1 MIRYSTQPRRLR
13 VSALAAVA
21 NPSYARVDTW
31 NLLDDACRHLAEVD
45 LAGLDKTHDVA
56 RVKRLLDRIAAYE
69 RYWLY
74 PGAENLAIFRA
85 HLDSL
90 STVRLTEEVSL
101 AVRLLSE
108 YGDRAGLFDTS
119 APLDDQELV
128 AQAKQQHFYTVL
140 LADDAPSTAPDSL
153 AECLRALRNPSDDV
167 QFEILVVPSVEDAIT
182 AVALNGEIQAAI
194 IRDDLPLRSRDR
206 LPLMNTLLGPNEDA
220 DGVIPDRAND
230 WVECGEWIRELR
242 PHIDLYLLTDE
253 SIAAGDDTEPDV
265 YDRTFYRLNDV
276 TDLHSTV
283 LAGLRNRYATPFFD
297 ALRAYAAAPVGQFHA
312 LPVARGASIFNSRSL
327 QDMGEFYGRNI
338 FMAETSTTSGGLDS
352 LLDPHGNIKKAM
364 DKAAKTWNADHTY
377 FVTNGTSTANKIVV
391 QSLTRPGDIVLIDRN
406 CHKSH
411 HYGLVLAGA
420 YPLYLDAYPLPQFAI
435 YGAVSLRTIKQTLLD
450 LEAAGQLHR
459 VRMLLL
465 TNCTFD
471 GVVYNPLQVMQEVL
485 AIKPDI
491 CFLWDEAW
499 YAFATAVPWARQ
511 RTAMVAAERLEQMLA
526 SPDYVEQYRKW
537 AASMQGVDRSEWI
550 ERELLPDPATA
561 RVRVYATHSTHKSL
575 SALRQASM
583 IHVRDQD
590 FNALTRDAF
599 GEAFL
604 THTSTSPNQQ
614 LLASLDL
621 ARRQVDIEGFQLVR
635 QVYDMALVFRHRVR
649 KDRLISKWFR
659 ILDESDLVPEEFR
672 ASSVSSYRE
681 VRQGA
686 LAEWNEAWRSDQ
698 FVLDATR
705 VTLFVGATGMNG
717 YDFREKI
724 LMERFGIQINKTSI
738 NSVLLIF
745 TIGVTWSSVH
755 YLLDVLRRVA
765 TDFDRIQKEA
775 SAADRALQR
784 RHVEEITED
793 LPHLPDFSEFDVAFR
808 PVDECNF
815 GDMRSAF
822 YAGYEESDR
831 EHVLIGTAGRRLAEG
846 KNLVSTT
853 FVVPYP
859 PGFPVLVPGQVVS
872 KEIVYFLAQL
882 DVKEIHGYNPDLG
895 LSVFTDTALAR
906 MEAQRNA
913 ATAAVGS
920 VTAAFELPADASGVN
935 GAHKGRP
942 GGAGGAGRGVRGAH
956 RPVGYTAVD
965 ALDEGVPAGRGLVPA
980 TRTQRAERA
989 DDGGDQHPGHR
1000 SMLTARRACSTNH
1013 VGASLGRGR

>member
-1 MIRYSTQPRRLR
+1 MNSDPARPRRLR

-21 NPSYARVDTW
+21 NPSYTRIDTW

-45 LAGLDKTHDVA
+45 LAGLDKAHEVA
-56 RVKRLLDRIAAYE
+56 RVKRLMDRLGAYE

-74 PGAENLAIFRA
+74 PGAANLATFRA
-85 HLDSL
+85 HLEIL
-90 STVRLTEEVSL
+90 STVRLAEEVSL

-119 APLDDQELV
+119 SPLADQELV
-128 AQAKQQHFYTVL
+128 AQAKRQQFYTVL
-140 LADDAPSTAPDSL
+140 LADDAPTTAPDCL
-153 AECLRALRNPSDDV
+153 AESLRALRFPSDDV
-167 QFEILVVPSVEDAIT
+167 QFELLVVPSVEDAIT

-194 IRDDLPLRSRDR
+194 IRHDLPLRSRDR
-206 LPLMNTLLGPNEDA
+206 APLMNSLLGPNDSEVGAVTHDSA
-220 DGVIPDRAND
+220 AD

-242 PHIDLYLLTDE
+242 PHIDLYLITDE
-253 SIAAGDDTEPDV
+253 SIAAGNDNEPDV

-283 LAGLRNRYATPFFD
+283 LAGFRNRFATPFFD

-312 LPVARGASIFNSRSL
+312 LPVARGASIFNSKSL

-364 DKAAKTWNADHTY
+364 DKAARTWRSNHTY

-435 YGAVSLRTIKQTLLD
+435 YGAVSLHTIKKTLLD

-471 GVVYNPLQVMQEVL
+471 GVVYNPRRVMEEVL

-511 RTAMVAAERLEQMLA
+511 RTAMVSAKRLQQTLATPEYAAE
-526 SPDYVEQYRKW
+526 YRRW
-537 AASMQGVDRSEWI
+537 ADSMRGIPRSEWVDH
-550 ERELLPDPATA
+550 RLLPDPSRA

-575 SALRQASM
+575 SAFRQASM

-590 FNALTRDAF
+590 FNALARDAF

-621 ARRQVDIEGFQLVR
+621 ARRQVDMEGFQLVR
-635 QVYDMALVFRHRVR
+635 QTYDMALVFRHRVR

-672 ASSVSSYRE
+672 ASLVSSYRE

-686 LAEWNEAWRSDQ
+686 LEEWNEAWRSDQ
-698 FVLDATR
+698 FVLDPTR
-705 VTLFVGATGMNG
+705 VTLFIGKTGMTG
-717 YDFREKI
+717 FAFREKI

-755 YLLDVLRRVA
+755 YLLDVLRRIA
-765 TDFDRIQKEA
+765 TDFDRERNAA
-775 SAADRALQR
+775 SAADRALHER
-784 RHVEEITED
+784 RVEEITQD

-808 PVDECNF
+808 PVDASSF

-831 EHVLIGTAGRRLAEG
+831 EYVQIGSAARRFARGET
-846 KNLVSTT
+846 LVSTT

-872 KEIVYFLAQL
+872 NEIVYFLAQL

-895 LSVFTDTALAR
+895 LSVFTQQALAR
-906 MEAQRNA
+906 MEAHRNA
-913 ATAAVGS
+913 AAAAVGS
-920 VTAAFELPADASGVN
+920 VFPAFELPSDPSVLNGSGNGNGDGAKLAVSEDA
-935 GAHKGRP
+935 
-942 GGAGGAGRGVRGAH
+942 
-956 RPVGYTAVD
+956 
-965 ALDEGVPAGRGLVPA
+965 
-980 TRTQRAERA
+980 
-989 DDGGDQHPGHR
+989 
-1000 SMLTARRACSTNH
+1000 
-1013 VGASLGRGR
+1013 

>member
-1 MIRYSTQPRRLR
+1 MNSDRTRPRRLR

-21 NPSYARVDTW
+21 NPSYTRIDTW

-45 LAGLDKTHDVA
+45 LAGLDKAHEVA
-56 RVKRLLDRIAAYE
+56 RVRRLMDRLGAYE

-74 PGAENLAIFRA
+74 PGAENLATFRA
-85 HLDSL
+85 HLESL

-119 APLDDQELV
+119 TPLADQELV
-128 AQAKQQHFYTVL
+128 AQAKRQQFYTVL
-140 LADDAPSTAPDSL
+140 LADDSPHTAPDCL
-153 AECLRALRNPSDDV
+153 AACLRELRDPADDV
-167 QFEILVVPSVEDAIT
+167 QFEILVVASVEDAIT

-194 IRDDLPLRSRDR
+194 IRHDLPLRSRDR
-206 LPLMNTLLGPNEDA
+206 VPLMNSLLGPSDA
-220 DGVIPDRAND
+220 GDSEAELLIHDRAND
-230 WVECGEWIRELR
+230 WIECGEWIRELR

-253 SIAAGDDTEPDV
+253 SIAAGNDDEPDV

-283 LAGLRNRYATPFFD
+283 LAGLRNRFATPFFD
-297 ALRAYAAAPVGQFHA
+297 ALRAYASAPVGQFHA
-312 LPVARGASIFNSRSL
+312 LPIARGASIFNSKSL

-364 DKAAKTWNADHTY
+364 DKAARTWNSNHTY
-377 FVTNGTSTANKIVV
+377 FVTNGTSTANKIVM

-435 YGAVSLRTIKQTLLD
+435 YGSVPLQTIKKALLD
-450 LEAAGQLHR
+450 LEATGQLHR

-465 TNCTFD
+465 TNCIFD
-471 GVVYNPLQVMQEVL
+471 GVVYNPRRVMEEVL

-511 RTAMVAAERLEQMLA
+511 RTAMVSAERLEQTLA
-526 SPDYVEQYRKW
+526 SPEYAEEYRNW
-537 AASMQGVDRSEWI
+537 AASMEGIPRSEWADH
-550 ERELLPDPATA
+550 RLMPDPDRA

-575 SALRQASM
+575 SAFRQASM
-583 IHVRDQD
+583 IHIRDQD
-590 FNALTRDAF
+590 FNSLARDQF

-672 ASSVSSYRE
+672 ASAVSSYRQ

-686 LAEWNEAWRSDQ
+686 LEEWNEAWRSDQ
-698 FVLDATR
+698 FVLDPTR
-705 VTLFVGATGMNG
+705 VTLFLGNTGMNG

-724 LMERFGIQINKTSI
+724 LMDRFGIQINKTSI

-755 YLLDVLRRVA
+755 HLLDVLRRVA
-765 TDFDRIQKEA
+765 SDFDHEKQAA
-775 SAADRALQR
+775 SVADWALHER
-784 RHVEEITED
+784 RVEEITQD
-793 LPHLPDFSEFDVAFR
+793 LPHLPDFSEFDIAFR
-808 PVDECNF
+808 PVDACSV
-815 GDMRSAF
+815 GDMRAAF

-831 EHVLIGTAGRRLAEG
+831 EYVQIGAAGRRLAEG
-846 KNLVSTT
+846 RNLVSTT

-872 KEIVYFLAQL
+872 KEILYFLAQL
-882 DVKEIHGYNPDLG
+882 DVKEIHGYNPELG
-895 LSVFTDTALAR
+895 LSVFTAEALTR

-913 ATAAVGS
+913 AKAAVGS
-920 VTAAFELPADASGVN
+920 ATPVFELPSDASGLSV
-935 GAHKGRP
+935 H
-942 GGAGGAGRGVRGAH
+942 
-956 RPVGYTAVD
+956 
-965 ALDEGVPAGRGLVPA
+965 
-980 TRTQRAERA
+980 
-989 DDGGDQHPGHR
+989 
-1000 SMLTARRACSTNH
+1000 
-1013 VGASLGRGR
+1013 

>member
-1 MIRYSTQPRRLR
+1 MNPYSRRPRRLR

-31 NLLDDACRHLAEVD
+31 NQLDDACRHLAE
-45 LAGLDKTHDVA
+45 LHRAGDDITHDLVKAA
-56 RVKRLLDRIAAYE
+56 RLMDRIGAYE

-74 PGAENLAIFRA
+74 PGAENLATFRA
-85 HLDSL
+85 HLDARAI
-90 STVRLTEEVSL
+90 VRLAEEVSM
-101 AVRLLSE
+101 AVRLLSD
-108 YGDRAGLFDTS
+108 YGDRATLFDTS
-119 APLDDQELV
+119 LPLADQELV
-128 AQAKQQHFYTVL
+128 ARAKHQQFYTVV
-140 LADDAPSTAPDSL
+140 LADVPSATGHDSL
-153 AECLRALRNPSDDV
+153 AESLRALRDPSDDI
-167 QFEILVVPSVEDAIT
+167 QFEILVVNSVEDAVA
-182 AVALNGEIQAAI
+182 AVALNGEIAAAI
-194 IRDDLPLRSRDR
+194 ILADLPLRSKDR

-220 DGVIPDRAND
+220 DVPDRDHD
-230 WVECGEWIRELR
+230 WVECGQWIRELR
-242 PHIDLYLLTDE
+242 PHINLYLLTDE
-253 SIAAGDDTEPDV
+253 SIAAGDDDAPDV

-276 TDLHSTV
+276 TDLQSTV
-283 LAGLRNRYATPFFD
+283 LAGFRNRFATPFFD

-312 LPVARGASIFNSRSL
+312 LPVARGASIFNSKSL

-338 FMAETSTTSGGLDS
+338 FMAETSSTSGGLDS
-352 LLDPHGNIKKAM
+352 LLEPHGNIKKAM
-364 DKAAKTWNADHTY
+364 DKAAHTWNSDHTF

-420 YPLYLDAYPLPQFAI
+420 YPLYLDAYPLPEFAI
-435 YGAVSLRTIKQTLLD
+435 YGAVSLHTIKKVLLD

-471 GVVYNPLQVMQEVL
+471 GVVYNPLTVMREVL

-511 RTAMVAAERLEQMLA
+511 RTAMVSAERLEQMLA
-526 SPDYVEQYRKW
+526 SPEYAAEYREW
-537 AASMQGVDRSEWI
+537 LSSTDGPGDDRSRWLDH
-550 ERELLPDPATA
+550 RLLPDPARA
-561 RVRVYATHSTHKSL
+561 RVRVYATQSTHKSL

-583 IHVRDQD
+583 IHIRDQD
-590 FNALTRDAF
+590 FNALARDAF
-599 GEAFL
+599 AEAFL

-621 ARRQVDIEGFQLVR
+621 ARRQVDLEGFQLVR
-635 QVYDMALVFRHRVR
+635 QTYDMALVFRHRVR
-649 KDRLISKWFR
+649 KDRLISAWFR
-659 ILDESDLVPEEFR
+659 ILDEADLVPEEFR
-672 ASSVSSYRE
+672 ASSVSSYRQ

-705 VTLFVGATGMNG
+705 VTLFIGKTGMNG

-755 YLLDVLRRVA
+755 YLLDVLRRIA
-765 TDFDRIQKEA
+765 LDFEHQASAA
-775 SAADRALQR
+775 SAADRALQQ
-784 RHVEEITED
+784 RHVEEITDD
-793 LPHLPDFSEFDVAFR
+793 LPHLPDFSEFDIAFR
-808 PVDECNF
+808 PVDECSF
-815 GDMRSAF
+815 GDMRAAF
-822 YAGYEESDR
+822 YAGYEETDR
-831 EHVLIGTAGRRLAEG
+831 EHVLIGAAGRRLAEG
-846 KNLVSTT
+846 QTLVSTT

-895 LSVFTDTALAR
+895 LSVFTEEALAR
-906 MEAQRNA
+906 MR
-913 ATAAVGS
+913 
-920 VTAAFELPADASGVN
+920 
-935 GAHKGRP
+935 
-942 GGAGGAGRGVRGAH
+942 AH
-956 RPVGYTAVD
+956 RD
-965 ALDEGVPAGRGLVPA
+965 
-980 TRTQRAERA
+980 QR
-989 DDGGDQHPGHR
+989 
-1000 SMLTARRACSTNH
+1000 STL
-1013 VGASLGRGR
+1013 A

>member
-1 MIRYSTQPRRLR
+1 
-13 VSALAAVA
+13 
-21 NPSYARVDTW
+21 
-31 NLLDDACRHLAEVD
+31 
-45 LAGLDKTHDVA
+45 
-56 RVKRLLDRIAAYE
+56 
-69 RYWLY
+69 
-74 PGAENLAIFRA
+74 
-85 HLDSL
+85 
-90 STVRLTEEVSL
+90 SL

-108 YGDRAGLFDTS
+108 YGDRAALFGTS
-119 APLDDQELV
+119 SSLADQELV
-128 AQAKQQHFYTVL
+128 ARAKEQQFYTVL
-140 LADDAPSTAPDSL
+140 LADDSPVNAPEGL
-153 AECLRALRNPSDDV
+153 AESLRAIRDVGDDV
-167 QFEILVVPSVEDAIT
+167 QFELLVVSSVEDAIT

-194 IRDDLPLRSRDR
+194 IRHDIPLRSHDR
-206 LPLMNTLLGPNEDA
+206 VPLMTTLLGPNDEVVA
-220 DGVIPDRAND
+220 TDRTHD

-253 SIAAGDDTEPDV
+253 SIAAEAEDQSDV

-283 LAGLRNRYATPFFD
+283 LAGIRNRYTQPFFD
-297 ALRAYAAAPVGQFHA
+297 ALRAYAARPAGQFHA
-312 LPVARGASIFNSRSL
+312 LPIARGASIFNSKSL

-364 DKAAKTWNADHTY
+364 DKAAKTWHSDHTY

-435 YGAVSLRTIKQTLLD
+435 YGAVSLETIKKTLLD
-450 LEAAGQLHR
+450 LEAEGQLDK

-465 TNCTFD
+465 TNCIFD
-471 GVVYNPLQVMQEVL
+471 GVVYNPRRVMEEVL

-511 RTAMVAAERLEQMLA
+511 RTAMVSADRLEQTLA
-526 SPDYVEQYRKW
+526 SPEYAEEYRNG
-537 AASMQGVDRSEWI
+537 AASMEGIPRSEWV
-550 ERELLPDPATA
+550 EHRLLPDPSQA

-575 SALRQASM
+575 SAFRQSSV
-583 IHVRDQD
+583 IHVRDRD
-590 FNALTRDAF
+590 FNSRARDAF
-599 GEAFL
+599 NEAFL

-635 QVYDMALVFRHRVR
+635 QTYDMWLVFRHRVR
-649 KDRLISKWFR
+649 TDRPISKWVR
-659 ILDESDLVPEEFR
+659 ILHEADLVPEEFR
-672 ASSVSSYRE
+672 ASHVSSYRE

-686 LAEWNEAWRSDQ
+686 LDEWNEAWRSDQ
-698 FVLDATR
+698 FVLDPTR
-705 VTLFVGATGMNG
+705 VTLFLGNTGMNG
-717 YDFREKI
+717 DDFREQI
-724 LMERFGIQINKTSI
+724 LMDRFGIQINKTSI

-755 YLLDVLRRVA
+755 HLLDVLRRVA
-765 TDFDRIQKEA
+765 TDLDREKEAA
-775 SAADRALQR
+775 SAADWVLHQR
-784 RHVEEITED
+784 RVEEITED
-793 LPHLPDFSEFDVAFR
+793 LPHLPDFSEFDMAFR
-808 PVDECNF
+808 PVDACPF
-815 GDMRSAF
+815 GDMRAAF
-822 YAGYEESDR
+822 YAGYDEADR
-831 EHVLIGTAGRRLAEG
+831 EYVQIGQAGRRLAEG
-846 KNLVSTT
+846 KRLVSTT

-895 LSVFTDTALAR
+895 LS
-906 MEAQRNA
+906 
-913 ATAAVGS
+913 G
-920 VTAAFELPADASGVN
+920 
-935 GAHKGRP
+935 
-942 GGAGGAGRGVRGAH
+942 
-956 RPVGYTAVD
+956 
-965 ALDEGVPAGRGLVPA
+965 
-980 TRTQRAERA
+980 
-989 DDGGDQHPGHR
+989 
-1000 SMLTARRACSTNH
+1000 
-1013 VGASLGRGR
+1013 

>member
-1 MIRYSTQPRRLR
+1 MTRYTTQPRRLR

-56 RVKRLLDRIAAYE
+56 RVKRLMDRIAAYE

-74 PGAENLAIFRA
+74 PGAQNLATFRA
-85 HLDSL
+85 HLESL
-90 STVRLTEEVSL
+90 STVRLTEEVSM

-119 APLDDQELV
+119 APLADQELV
-128 AQAKQQHFYTVL
+128 AQAKQQQFYTVL
-140 LADDAPSTAPDSL
+140 LADDAPATAPDCL
-153 AECLRALRNPSDDV
+153 AECLRDLRNPSDDV

-312 LPVARGASIFNSRSL
+312 LPVARGASIFNSKSL

-364 DKAAKTWNADHTY
+364 DKAAHTWNSDQTY

-450 LEAAGQLHR
+450 LEVAGQLDR

-471 GVVYNPLQVMQEVL
+471 GVVYNPFQVMQEVL

-511 RTAMVAAERLEQMLA
+511 RTAMVSAERLEQMLA
-526 SPDYVEQYRKW
+526 SPEYAAQYRNW
-537 AASMQGVDRSEWI
+537 AAEMEGVDRSEWVD
-550 ERELLPDPATA
+550 RPLLPDPSRA

-590 FNALTRDAF
+590 FNALARDAF

-635 QVYDMALVFRHRVR
+635 QTYDMALVFRHRVR
-649 KDRLISKWFR
+649 RDRLISKWFR

-705 VTLFVGATGMNG
+705 VTLFVGKTGMNG

-765 TDFDRIQKEA
+765 IDFDRTENAA
-775 SAADRALQR
+775 SVADRALHQ
-784 RHVEEITED
+784 RHVEEITQD
-793 LPHLPDFSEFDVAFR
+793 LPHLPDFSEFDVAFQ
-808 PVDECNF
+808 PVDGCMF

-831 EHVLIGTAGRRLAEG
+831 EHVLIGMAGRRLAEG
-846 KNLVSTT
+846 KTLVSTT

-872 KEIVYFLAQL
+872 KEIIYFLAQL

-895 LSVFTDTALAR
+895 LSVFTEAALAR
-906 MEAQRNA
+906 MEAQRSA

-920 VTAAFELPADASGVN
+920 AFPAFELPPDASGLN
-935 GAHKGRP
+935 GALNGD
-942 GGAGGAGRGVRGAH
+942 AAAQ
-956 RPVGYTAVD
+956 AVSED
-965 ALDEGVPAGRGLVPA
+965 A
-980 TRTQRAERA
+980 
-989 DDGGDQHPGHR
+989 
-1000 SMLTARRACSTNH
+1000 
-1013 VGASLGRGR
+1013 

>member
-56 RVKRLLDRIAAYE
+56 RVKRLMDRIAAYE

-74 PGAENLAIFRA
+74 PGAANLAIFRA
-85 HLDSL
+85 HLESL

-153 AECLRALRNPSDDV
+153 AECLRALRCASDDV

-206 LPLMNTLLGPNEDA
+206 LPLMNTLLGPNEDV

-471 GVVYNPLQVMQEVL
+471 GVVYNPMQVMQEVL

-511 RTAMVAAERLEQMLA
+511 RTAMVSAERLEQMLA
-526 SPDYVEQYRKW
+526 SPEYLAEYRKW
-537 AASMQGVDRSEWI
+537 AASMEGVDRSEWV
-550 ERELLPDPATA
+550 ERELMPDPATA

-590 FNALTRDAF
+590 FNALTRDSF

-672 ASSVSSYRE
+672 ESSVSSYRQ

-765 TDFDRIQKEA
+765 IDFDRTEKAA
-775 SAADRALQR
+775 SVADRALQE

-822 YAGYEESDR
+822 YAGYEETDR
-831 EHVLIGTAGRRLAEG
+831 EHVLIGMAGRRLAEG
-846 KNLVSTT
+846 KTLVSTT

-895 LSVFTDTALAR
+895 LSVFTETALAR

-913 ATAAVGS
+913 AMAAVGS
-920 VTAAFELPADASGVN
+920 VTAAFELPADASASN
-935 GAHKGRP
+935 GARSN
-942 GGAGGAGRGVRGAH
+942 GANDA
-956 RPVGYTAVD
+956 PAVPS
-965 ALDEGVPAGRGLVPA
+965 V
-980 TRTQRAERA
+980 A
-989 DDGGDQHPGHR
+989 DSG
-1000 SMLTARRACSTNH
+1000 
-1013 VGASLGRGR
+1013 

>member
-1 MIRYSTQPRRLR
+1 MKRYSTRPRRLR

-31 NLLDDACRHLAEVD
+31 NLLDDACCHLAEVD
-45 LAGLDKTHDVA
+45 LAGMDITHDMAKV
-56 RVKRLLDRIAAYE
+56 RRLMDRIGAYE

-74 PGAENLAIFRA
+74 PGAQNLANFRA
-85 HLDSL
+85 HLESK
-90 STVRLTEEVSL
+90 STVRLKEEVSL
-101 AVRLLSE
+101 AVRLLGE
-108 YGDRAGLFDTS
+108 YGDRTALFDTS
-119 APLDDQELV
+119 APLAEQELV
-128 AQAKQQHFYTVL
+128 AQAKQQQFYTVL
-140 LADDAPSTAPDSL
+140 VADDAPTSAPDSL
-153 AECLRALRNPSDDV
+153 AEHLRALHNPSDDV
-167 QFEILVVPSVEDAIT
+167 QFEVLLAPSVEDAIT

-194 IRDDLPLRSRDR
+194 IRHDLPLRSRDR
-206 LPLMNTLLGPNEDA
+206 LPLMNALLG
-220 DGVIPDRAND
+220 AND
-230 WVECGEWIRELR
+230 DVVAPDSPHDWIECGEWIRELR

-253 SIAAGDDTEPDV
+253 SIAAGAEDDPDV

-283 LAGLRNRYATPFFD
+283 LAGLRNRFATPFFD

-312 LPVARGASIFNSRSL
+312 LPVARGASIFNSKSL

-364 DKAAKTWNADHTY
+364 DKAASTWNADHTY

-420 YPLYLDAYPLPQFAI
+420 YPLYLDAYPLPPFAI
-435 YGAVSLRTIKQTLLD
+435 YGAVSLHTIKQVLLD
-450 LEAAGQLHR
+450 LEAAGQLHK

-471 GVVYNPLQVMQEVL
+471 GVVCNPRLVMEEVL

-511 RTAMVAAERLEQMLA
+511 RTAMVSAEYLESMLA
-526 SPDYVEQYRKW
+526 SDEYGAVYEKW
-537 AASMQGVDRSEWI
+537 RASMQGIPRSQWAEH
-550 ERELLPDPATA
+550 RLLPDPKRA

-659 ILDESDLVPEEFR
+659 ILDEADLVPEEFR
-672 ASSVSSYRE
+672 ASSVSSYRQ

-705 VTLFVGATGMNG
+705 VTLFIGSTGMNG

-755 YLLDVLRRVA
+755 YLLDVLRRIA
-765 TDFDRIQKEA
+765 TDFDRSQRAA
-775 SAADRALQR
+775 SAADWALHER
-784 RHVEEITED
+784 RVEEITQD
-793 LPHLPDFSEFDVAFR
+793 LPHLPDFSEFDIAFR
-808 PVDECNF
+808 PDDASSF

-822 YAGYEESDR
+822 YAGYDESDR
-831 EHVLIGTAGRRLAEG
+831 EYVQIGMAGRRLAEG
-846 KNLVSTT
+846 RTLVSTT

-882 DVKEIHGYNPDLG
+882 DVKEIHGYNHELG
-895 LSVFTDTALAR
+895 LSVFTDVALKR
-906 MEAQRNA
+906 MEAARNVIA
-913 ATAAVGS
+913 SAGAELP
-920 VTAAFELPADASGVN
+920 AFELAPASSVVN
-935 GAHKGRP
+935 GD
-942 GGAGGAGRGVRGAH
+942 GVLQ
-956 RPVGYTAVD
+956 AV
-965 ALDEGVPAGRGLVPA
+965 
-980 TRTQRAERA
+980 A
-989 DDGGDQHPGHR
+989 DD
-1000 SMLTARRACSTNH
+1000 A
-1013 VGASLGRGR
+1013 

>member
-1 MIRYSTQPRRLR
+1 M
-13 VSALAAVA
+13 
-21 NPSYARVDTW
+21 
-31 NLLDDACRHLAEVD
+31 
-45 LAGLDKTHDVA
+45 
-56 RVKRLLDRIAAYE
+56 
-69 RYWLY
+69 
-74 PGAENLAIFRA
+74 
-85 HLDSL
+85 
-90 STVRLTEEVSL
+90 
-101 AVRLLSE
+101 
-108 YGDRAGLFDTS
+108 
-119 APLDDQELV
+119 
-128 AQAKQQHFYTVL
+128 L
-140 LADDAPSTAPDSL
+140 LADDAPMTAPDSL
-153 AECLRALRNPSDDV
+153 VECLRALRRPSE
-167 QFEILVVPSVEDAIT
+167 EIQYELLVVGSIEDAIT
-182 AVALNGEIQAAI
+182 AVALNGEIQVAI

-206 LPLMNTLLGPNEDA
+206 VPLMTTLLGG
-220 DGVIPDRAND
+220 DGDNPTTSQTHD
-230 WVECGEWIRELR
+230 WIECAEWIRELR

-253 SIAAGDDTEPDV
+253 SIAAETDDPDI

-283 LAGLRNRYATPFFD
+283 LAGLRNRFATPFFD

-338 FMAETSTTSGGLDS
+338 FMAETSSTSGGLDS
-352 LLDPHGNIKKAM
+352 LLDPHGNIKAAM
-364 DKAAKTWNADHTY
+364 DKAAVTWNANWTY
-377 FVTNGTSTANKIVV
+377 FSTNGTSTANKIVV
-391 QSLTRPGDIVLIDRN
+391 QALTRPGDIVLIDRN

-420 YPLYLDAYPLPQFAI
+420 YPLYLDAYPLPQYAI
-435 YGAVSLRTIKQTLLD
+435 YGAVSLHTIKKTLLD

-471 GVVYNPLQVMQEVL
+471 GVVYNPRRVMEEVL

-511 RTAMVAAERLEQMLA
+511 RTAMISAERLEQMLA
-526 SPDYVEQYRKW
+526 SPEYAGEYRRW
-537 AASMQGVDRSEWI
+537 SAEMDGVDRSEWVT
-550 ERELLPDPATA
+550 RRLLPDPARA

-575 SALRQASM
+575 SAFRQSSM

-590 FNALTRDAF
+590 FKALTRDAF
-599 GEAFL
+599 DEAFL

-621 ARRQVDIEGFQLVR
+621 ARRQVDIEGFELVR
-635 QVYDMALVFRHRVR
+635 HVYNMALVFRHRVR
-649 KDRLISKWFR
+649 KDALISRWLR
-659 ILDESDLVPEEFR
+659 ILDESDLVPDEFR
-672 ASSVSSYRE
+672 ASTVSSYRQ

-698 FVLDATR
+698 FVLDPTR
-705 VTLFVGATGMNG
+705 VTLFIGRTGMNG
-717 YDFREKI
+717 YDFRENI
-724 LMERFGIQINKTSI
+724 LMKRFGIQINKTSI

-755 YLLDVLRRVA
+755 YLLDVLRRIA
-765 TDFDRIQKEA
+765 SDLDRRQLERGKD
-775 SAADRALQR
+775 DRALAAR
-784 RHVEEITED
+784 RVEEITED
-793 LPHLPDFSEFDVAFR
+793 LPHLPDFSEFDMAFR
-808 PVDECNF
+808 PVDACSF

-831 EHVLIGTAGRRLAEG
+831 EHVLIGMAGRRLAEG
-846 KNLVSTT
+846 KTLVSTT

-859 PGFPVLVPGQVVS
+859 PGFPVLVPGQAVS

-895 LSVFTDTALAR
+895 LSVFTEAALAR

-920 VTAAFELPADASGVN
+920 AVPVFALPADA
-935 GAHKGRP
+935 
-942 GGAGGAGRGVRGAH
+942 GG
-956 RPVGYTAVD
+956 Y
-965 ALDEGVPAGRGLVPA
+965 
-980 TRTQRAERA
+980 
-989 DDGGDQHPGHR
+989 
-1000 SMLTARRACSTNH
+1000 RRILA
-1013 VGASLGRGR
+1013 

>member
-1 MIRYSTQPRRLR
+1 MYRGGPWQGRPRRLC

-21 NPSYARVDTW
+21 NPSYSRIDTW
-31 NLLDDACRHLAEVD
+31 NLLDDACRQLAQVD
-45 LAGLDKTHDVA
+45 RAGLDTAHEVA
-56 RVKRLLDRIAAYE
+56 RVKRLLNRLSAYE

-74 PGAENLAIFRA
+74 PGAPNLATFCGYLENRA
-85 HLDSL
+85 
-90 STVRLTEEVSL
+90 TVRLTEEVSL

-108 YGDRAGLFDTS
+108 YGDRAALFDTS
-119 APLDDQELV
+119 ESLADQELV
-128 AQAKQQHFYTVL
+128 ARAKQQQFYTVL
-140 LADDAPSTAPDSL
+140 LADDAPAEAPESL
-153 AECLRALRNPSDDV
+153 AESLRALRDPSDEV
-167 QFEILVVPSVEDAIT
+167 QFELLVVASVEDAIT

-194 IRDDLPLRSRDR
+194 IRHDLPLRSRDR
-206 LPLMNTLLGPNEDA
+206 VPLMTTLLGANDSAADA
-220 DGVIPDRAND
+220 VAIDRTHD

-242 PHIDLYLLTDE
+242 SRIDLYLLTDE
-253 SIAAGDDTEPDV
+253 SIAAGTEDEPDV

-276 TDLHSTV
+276 TDLYSTV
-283 LAGLRNRYATPFFD
+283 LAGIRNRFATPFFD

-312 LPVARGASIFNSRSL
+312 LPVARGASIFNSKSL

-338 FMAETSTTSGGLDS
+338 FMAETSSTSGGLDS
-352 LLDPHGNIKKAM
+352 LLEPHGNIKKAM
-364 DKAAKTWNADHTY
+364 DKAALTWCADHTY

-420 YPLYLDAYPLPQFAI
+420 YPMYLDAYPLQSFAI
-435 YGAVSLRTIKQTLLD
+435 YGAVSLRTIKKALLD
-450 LEAAGQLHR
+450 LEANGQLDR

-471 GVVYNPLQVMQEVL
+471 GIVYNPRRVMEEVL

-511 RTAMVAAERLEQMLA
+511 RTAMVAAEQLESMLA
-526 SPDYVEQYRKW
+526 STEYAEEYRQW
-537 AASMQGVDRSEWI
+537 QASMSGVDRAEWI
-550 ERELLPDPATA
+550 EHRLLPDPRRA

-583 IHVRDQD
+583 IHVHDQD
-590 FNALTRDAF
+590 FNAVSRDAF
-599 GEAFL
+599 LEAFL

-621 ARRQVDIEGFQLVR
+621 ARRQVDIEGFHMVR
-635 QVYDMALVFRHRVR
+635 HVYDMALVFRHRVR

-659 ILDESDLVPEEFR
+659 ILDESDIVPDEFR
-672 ASSVSSYRE
+672 LSTVSSYRQ

-698 FVLDATR
+698 FVLDPTR
-705 VTLFVGATGMNG
+705 VTLFVGKTGMNG

-724 LMERFGIQINKTSI
+724 LMDRFGIQINKTSI

-765 TDFDRIQKEA
+765 GEFDRTQSAA
-775 SAADRALQR
+775 SPADRALHQR
-784 RHVEEITED
+784 RVEEISED
-793 LPHLPDFSEFDVAFR
+793 LPPLPDFSEFDGAFR
-808 PVDECNF
+808 PQNVGEF

-831 EHVLIGTAGRRLAEG
+831 EHVLVGEAARRLADG
-846 KNLVSTT
+846 KMLVSTT

-872 KEIVYFLAQL
+872 KKILYFLAQL

-895 LSVFTDTALAR
+895 LSVFTEAALKR
-906 MEAQRNA
+906 M
-913 ATAAVGS
+913 TAARRTDV
-920 VTAAFELPADASGVN
+920 EPAI
-935 GAHKGRP
+935 
-942 GGAGGAGRGVRGAH
+942 
-956 RPVGYTAVD
+956 
-965 ALDEGVPAGRGLVPA
+965 LE
-980 TRTQRAERA
+980 
-989 DDGGDQHPGHR
+989 
-1000 SMLTARRACSTNH
+1000 
-1013 VGASLGRGR
+1013 

>member
-85 HLDSL
+85 HLESL

-920 VTAAFELPADASGVN
+920 GVLVAATSIRAIARCSRRG
-935 GAHKGRP
+935 GR
-942 GGAGGAGRGVRGAH
+942 
-956 RPVGYTAVD
+956 AVPTMS
-965 ALDEGVPAGRGLVPA
+965 VPA
-980 TRTQRAERA
+980 
-989 DDGGDQHPGHR
+989 
-1000 SMLTARRACSTNH
+1000 
-1013 VGASLGRGR
+1013 

>member
-1 MIRYSTQPRRLR
+1 MHRDGQRPKGLS

-21 NPSYARVDTW
+21 NPSYSRIDTW
-31 NLLDDACRHLAEVD
+31 NLLDDACRRLADVNR
-45 LAGLDKTHDVA
+45 AGLDTTHEAA
-56 RVKRLLDRIAAYE
+56 RVRRLLDRLGAYE

-74 PGAENLAIFRA
+74 PGAARLAAFRGYLA
-85 HLDSL
+85 DLA
-90 STVRLTEEVSL
+90 TARLTEEVSL

-108 YGDRAGLFDTS
+108 YGDGAAVFDTS
-119 APLDDQELV
+119 VPLADQELV
-128 AQAKQQHFYTVL
+128 ARAKQQKFFTVL
-140 LADDAPSTAPDSL
+140 LGDDSPPEAPESL
-153 AECLRALRNPSDDV
+153 AESLRALRDPSDDV
-167 QFEILVVPSVEDAIT
+167 RFELLVVSSIEDAIT

-194 IRDDLPLRSRDR
+194 IRHDLPLRSRDR
-206 LPLMNTLLGPNEDA
+206 VPLMTTLLG
-220 DGVIPDRAND
+220 AND
-230 WVECGEWIRELR
+230 DVMVTDRTQNWVECGEWIRQLR

-253 SIAAGDDTEPDV
+253 SIAAETEAEPDV

-276 TDLHSTV
+276 TDLYSTV
-283 LAGLRNRYATPFFD
+283 LAGIRTRFATPFFD

-312 LPVARGASIFNSRSL
+312 LPVARGASIFNSKSL

-338 FMAETSTTSGGLDS
+338 FMAETSSTSGGLDS
-352 LLDPHGNIKKAM
+352 LLDPHGTIRTAM
-364 DKAAKTWNADHTY
+364 DKAAKTWCANQTY

-391 QSLTRPGDIVLIDRN
+391 QALTRPGDIVLIDRN

-420 YPLYLDAYPLPQFAI
+420 YPMYLDAYPLEPFAI
-435 YGAVSLRTIKQTLLD
+435 YGAVSLHTIKKALLD
-450 LEAAGQLHR
+450 LEAAGQLDR

-471 GVVYNPLQVMQEVL
+471 GIVYNPRRVMEEVL

-511 RTAMVAAERLEQMLA
+511 RTAMVAAEQLESTLS
-526 SPDYVEQYRKW
+526 SPGYAEEYRTW
-537 AASMQGVDRSEWI
+537 RASMQGVDRAEWSNHQ
-550 ERELLPDPATA
+550 LLPDPGRA

-590 FNALTRDAF
+590 FRALVREAF
-599 GEAFL
+599 DEAFL

-635 QVYDMALVFRHRVR
+635 NVYDMALVFRHRVR
-649 KDRLISKWFR
+649 KDRLIGKWFR
-659 ILDESDLVPEEFR
+659 ILDEADLVPDEFR
-672 ASSVSSYRE
+672 ASEVSSYRQ
-681 VRQGA
+681 VRQGG

-698 FVLDATR
+698 FVLDPTR
-705 VTLFVGATGMNG
+705 VTLFIGKTGMNG
-717 YDFREKI
+717 YEFREKI
-724 LMERFGIQINKTSI
+724 LMDRFGIQINKTSI

-765 TDFDRIQKEA
+765 TDFERSQ
-775 SAADRALQR
+775 SAAGKADHALQQR
-784 RHVEEITED
+784 RVDEITKY
-793 LPHLPDFSEFDVAFR
+793 LPALPDFSKFDSTFR
-808 PVDECNF
+808 PDGASSF

-831 EHVLIGTAGRRLAEG
+831 EHVLLGDAGRRLAKG
-846 KNLVSTT
+846 KTLVSTT

-859 PGFPVLVPGQVVS
+859 PGFPVLVPGQVLS
-872 KEIVYFLAQL
+872 REILYFLAEL

-895 LSVFTDTALAR
+895 LSVFTEAALAR
-906 MEAQRNA
+906 LA
-913 ATAAVGS
+913 AGRHTSTAAADGAPKAAPAPAAVGS
-920 VTAAFELPADASGVN
+920 GV
-935 GAHKGRP
+935 
-942 GGAGGAGRGVRGAH
+942 
-956 RPVGYTAVD
+956 
-965 ALDEGVPAGRGLVPA
+965 
-980 TRTQRAERA
+980 
-989 DDGGDQHPGHR
+989 
-1000 SMLTARRACSTNH
+1000 S
-1013 VGASLGRGR
+1013 

>member
-56 RVKRLLDRIAAYE
+56 RVKRLMDRIAAYE

-85 HLDSL
+85 HLESL

-153 AECLRALRNPSDDV
+153 AECLRALRCASDDV

-435 YGAVSLRTIKQTLLD
+435 YGAVSLRTIKQTLLH

-511 RTAMVAAERLEQMLA
+511 RTAMVSAERLEQMLA
-526 SPDYVEQYRKW
+526 SPEYVAEYRKW
-537 AASMQGVDRSEWI
+537 AATMDGVDRSEWI
-550 ERELLPDPATA
+550 ERELMPDPATA

-590 FNALTRDAF
+590 FNALTRDSFA
-599 GEAFL
+599 EAFL

-672 ASSVSSYRE
+672 ESSVSSYRE

-765 TDFDRIQKEA
+765 TDFDRIEKAA
-775 SAADRALQR
+775 SVADRALQE

-831 EHVLIGTAGRRLAEG
+831 EHVLIGMAGRRLAEG
-846 KNLVSTT
+846 KTLVSTT

-895 LSVFTDTALAR
+895 LSVFTETALAR

-913 ATAAVGS
+913 AMAAVGS
-920 VTAAFELPADASGVN
+920 VTAAFELPADASATN
-935 GAHKGRP
+935 GARNNG
-942 GGAGGAGRGVRGAH
+942 
-956 RPVGYTAVD
+956 
-965 ALDEGVPAGRGLVPA
+965 
-980 TRTQRAERA
+980 A
-989 DDGGDQHPGHR
+989 DDAPAVPSVADSG
-1000 SMLTARRACSTNH
+1000 
-1013 VGASLGRGR
+1013 

>member
-56 RVKRLLDRIAAYE
+56 RVKRLMDRIAAYE

-74 PGAENLAIFRA
+74 PGAENLAVFRA
-85 HLDSL
+85 HLESL

-140 LADDAPSTAPDSL
+140 LADDAPTTAPDSL
-153 AECLRALRNPSDDV
+153 AECLRALRCPSDDV

-253 SIAAGDDTEPDV
+253 SIAAGDDSEPDV

-511 RTAMVAAERLEQMLA
+511 RTAMVAAERLEHMLV
-526 SPDYVEQYRKW
+526 SPEYVEEYRKW
-537 AASMQGVDRSEWI
+537 AASMQGLDRSEWI
-550 ERELLPDPATA
+550 ERELMPDPATA

-672 ASSVSSYRE
+672 ESSVSSYRE

-765 TDFDRIQKEA
+765 IDFDRTEKAA
-775 SAADRALQR
+775 SVADRALQE

-808 PVDECNF
+808 PVDQCNF

-831 EHVLIGTAGRRLAEG
+831 EHVLIGMAGRRLAEG
-846 KNLVSTT
+846 KTLVSTT

-895 LSVFTDTALAR
+895 LSVFTETALAR

-913 ATAAVGS
+913 AAAAVGS
-920 VTAAFELPADASGVN
+920 VTAAFELPADASGMNGTRN
-935 GAHKGRP
+935 GADDAR
-942 GGAGGAGRGVRGAH
+942 
-956 RPVGYTAVD
+956 AVPS
-965 ALDEGVPAGRGLVPA
+965 V
-980 TRTQRAERA
+980 A
-989 DDGGDQHPGHR
+989 DN
-1000 SMLTARRACSTNH
+1000 S
-1013 VGASLGRGR
+1013 

>member
-1 MIRYSTQPRRLR
+1 MTRYTTQPRRLR

-56 RVKRLLDRIAAYE
+56 RVKRLIDRIAAYE

-74 PGAENLAIFRA
+74 PGAANLTTFRA
-85 HLDSL
+85 HLESL
-90 STVRLTEEVSL
+90 STVRLSEEVSM

-119 APLDDQELV
+119 APLADQELV
-128 AQAKQQHFYTVL
+128 AQAKQQQFYTVL
-140 LADDAPSTAPDSL
+140 LADDAPATAPDCL

-220 DGVIPDRAND
+220 GEVIPDRAND

-253 SIAAGDDTEPDV
+253 SIAAGDDNEPDV

-283 LAGLRNRYATPFFD
+283 LAGIRNRYATPFFD

-312 LPVARGASIFNSRSL
+312 LPVARGASIFNSKSL

-352 LLDPHGNIKKAM
+352 LLDPQGNIKKAM
-364 DKAAKTWNADHTY
+364 DKAAHTWKSDHTY

-435 YGAVSLRTIKQTLLD
+435 YGAVSLRTIKQTLLG
-450 LEAAGQLHR
+450 LEAAGQLQR

-511 RTAMVAAERLEQMLA
+511 RTAMVAAERVEQMLA
-526 SPDYVEQYRKW
+526 SPEYAAEYRDW
-537 AASMQGVDRSEWI
+537 AA
-550 ERELLPDPATA
+550 
-561 RVRVYATHSTHKSL
+561 
-575 SALRQASM
+575 
-583 IHVRDQD
+583 
-590 FNALTRDAF
+590 
-599 GEAFL
+599 
-604 THTSTSPNQQ
+604 
-614 LLASLDL
+614 
-621 ARRQVDIEGFQLVR
+621 
-635 QVYDMALVFRHRVR
+635 
-649 KDRLISKWFR
+649 
-659 ILDESDLVPEEFR
+659 
-672 ASSVSSYRE
+672 
-681 VRQGA
+681 
-686 LAEWNEAWRSDQ
+686 
-698 FVLDATR
+698 
-705 VTLFVGATGMNG
+705 
-717 YDFREKI
+717 
-724 LMERFGIQINKTSI
+724 
-738 NSVLLIF
+738 
-745 TIGVTWSSVH
+745 
-755 YLLDVLRRVA
+755 
-765 TDFDRIQKEA
+765 
-775 SAADRALQR
+775 
-784 RHVEEITED
+784 
-793 LPHLPDFSEFDVAFR
+793 
-808 PVDECNF
+808 
-815 GDMRSAF
+815 
-822 YAGYEESDR
+822 
-831 EHVLIGTAGRRLAEG
+831 
-846 KNLVSTT
+846 
-853 FVVPYP
+853 
-859 PGFPVLVPGQVVS
+859 
-872 KEIVYFLAQL
+872 
-882 DVKEIHGYNPDLG
+882 
-895 LSVFTDTALAR
+895 
-906 MEAQRNA
+906 
-913 ATAAVGS
+913 
-920 VTAAFELPADASGVN
+920 
-935 GAHKGRP
+935 
-942 GGAGGAGRGVRGAH
+942 
-956 RPVGYTAVD
+956 
-965 ALDEGVPAGRGLVPA
+965 
-980 TRTQRAERA
+980 
-989 DDGGDQHPGHR
+989 
-1000 SMLTARRACSTNH
+1000 
-1013 VGASLGRGR
+1013 

>member
-1 MIRYSTQPRRLR
+1 MASRGSQEGHTGDMDRDGRRPRRLR

-21 NPSYARVDTW
+21 NPSYSRLDTW
-31 NLLDDACRHLAEVD
+31 NLLDDACHQLAVVD
-45 LAGLDKTHDVA
+45 RAGLDTSHEAA
-56 RVKRLLDRIAAYE
+56 RAKRLFNRLAAYE
-69 RYWLY
+69 RYWIY
-74 PGAENLAIFRA
+74 PGAENLAAFREY
-85 HLDSL
+85 LDNLATVSL
-90 STVRLTEEVSL
+90 EEKVSL

-108 YGDRAGLFDTS
+108 YGDRAALFDTS
-119 APLDDQELV
+119 TSLADQELV
-128 AQAKQQHFYTVL
+128 ARAKEQQFYTVL
-140 LADDAPSTAPDSL
+140 LADDSPPTAPEGL
-153 AECLRALRNPSDDV
+153 AESLRALRDPSDDM
-167 QFEILVVPSVEDAIT
+167 QFELLVVSSVEDAIT

-194 IRDDLPLRSRDR
+194 IRHDIRLRSRDR
-206 LPLMNTLLGPNEDA
+206 VPLMTTLLGANDKVVA
-220 DGVIPDRAND
+220 TDRTHD

-253 SIAAGDDTEPDV
+253 SIASETEDEPNV

-276 TDLHSTV
+276 TDLYSTV
-283 LAGLRNRYATPFFD
+283 VAGIRNRYSTPFFD
-297 ALRAYAAAPVGQFHA
+297 ALRAYAARPAGQFHA
-312 LPVARGASIFNSRSL
+312 LPIARGASIFNSKSL
-327 QDMGEFYGRNI
+327 HDMGEFYGRNI

-352 LLDPHGNIKKAM
+352 LLDPHGNIRSAM
-364 DKAAKTWNADHTY
+364 DKAAKTWNANQTY

-391 QSLTRPGDIVLIDRN
+391 QALTRPGDIVLIDRN

-420 YPLYLDAYPLPQFAI
+420 YPRYLDAYELQPFAI
-435 YGAVSLRTIKQTLLD
+435 YGAVPLNTIKKALLD
-450 LEAAGQLHR
+450 LEAAGQLGR

-471 GVVYNPLQVMQEVL
+471 GVVYNPRRVMEEVL

-511 RTAMVAAERLEQMLA
+511 RTAMIAAEQLESMLS
-526 SPDYVEQYRKW
+526 SPAYAQEYRQW
-537 AASMQGVDRSEWI
+537 REEIQGVDRAQWTEH
-550 ERELLPDPATA
+550 RLLPDPGRA

-583 IHVRDQD
+583 VHIRDQD
-590 FNALTRDAF
+590 FNALTRDSF

-635 QVYDMALVFRHRVR
+635 NVYDMALVFRHRVR

-659 ILDESDLVPEEFR
+659 ILDESDLVPDEFR
-672 ASSVSSYRE
+672 LSAVSSYRQ
-681 VRQGA
+681 VRQGV
-686 LAEWNEAWRSDQ
+686 LADWNEAWRSDQ

-705 VTLFVGATGMNG
+705 VTLYVGQTGMNG
-717 YDFREKI
+717 YDFKEKI
-724 LMERFGIQINKTSI
+724 LMDRFGIQINKTSI

-765 TDFDRIQKEA
+765 TDFDRSQCAA
-775 SAADRALQR
+775 SRDDRALHQR
-784 RHVEEITED
+784 RVEEITQD
-793 LPHLPDFSEFDVAFR
+793 LPPLPDFSEFDGAFR
-808 PVDECNF
+808 PDDACSF

-831 EHVLIGTAGRRLAEG
+831 EHVMVGEAGRRLAEG
-846 KNLVSTT
+846 KVLVSTT

-859 PGFPVLVPGQVVS
+859 PGFPVLVPGQVIS
-872 KEIVYFLAQL
+872 KEILYFLAQL

-895 LSVFTDTALAR
+895 LSVFTDAALKRITA
-906 MEAQRNA
+906 
-913 ATAAVGS
+913 
-920 VTAAFELPADASGVN
+920 
-935 GAHKGRP
+935 
-942 GGAGGAGRGVRGAH
+942 
-956 RPVGYTAVD
+956 
-965 ALDEGVPAGRGLVPA
+965 
-980 TRTQRAERA
+980 
-989 DDGGDQHPGHR
+989 
-1000 SMLTARRACSTNH
+1000 ARRAVAAANGNGNVSQVAAASTR
-1013 VGASLGRGR
+1013 ALLG

>member
-1 MIRYSTQPRRLR
+1 MNSDRTRPRRLR

-21 NPSYARVDTW
+21 NPSYTRIDTW

-45 LAGLDKTHDVA
+45 LAGLDKAHEVA
-56 RVKRLLDRIAAYE
+56 RVRRLMDRLAAYE

-74 PGAENLAIFRA
+74 PGAENLATFRA
-85 HLDSL
+85 HLEIL

-119 APLDDQELV
+119 TPLADQELM
-128 AQAKQQHFYTVL
+128 AQAKRQQFYTVL
-140 LADDAPSTAPDSL
+140 LADDSPHTAPDCL
-153 AECLRALRNPSDDV
+153 AACLRELRDPADDV
-167 QFEILVVPSVEDAIT
+167 QFEILVVASVEDAIT

-194 IRDDLPLRSRDR
+194 IRHDLPLRSRDR
-206 LPLMNTLLGPNEDA
+206 VPLMNSLLGPSDA
-220 DGVIPDRAND
+220 GDSEAELLIHDRAND
-230 WVECGEWIRELR
+230 WIECGEWIRELR

-253 SIAAGDDTEPDV
+253 SIAAGNDDEPDV

-283 LAGLRNRYATPFFD
+283 LAGLRNRFATPFFD
-297 ALRAYAAAPVGQFHA
+297 ALRAYASAPVGQFHA
-312 LPVARGASIFNSRSL
+312 LPIARGASIFNSKSL

-364 DKAAKTWNADHTY
+364 DKAARTWNSNHTY
-377 FVTNGTSTANKIVV
+377 FVTNGTSTANKIVM

-435 YGAVSLRTIKQTLLD
+435 YGSVPLQTIKRALLD
-450 LEAAGQLHR
+450 LEATGQLHR

-465 TNCTFD
+465 TNCIFD
-471 GVVYNPLQVMQEVL
+471 GVVYNPRRVMEEVL

-511 RTAMVAAERLEQMLA
+511 RTAMVSAERLEQTLA
-526 SPDYVEQYRKW
+526 SPEYAEEYRNW
-537 AASMQGVDRSEWI
+537 AASMEGIPRSEWADH
-550 ERELLPDPATA
+550 RLMPDPDRA

-575 SALRQASM
+575 SAFRQASM
-583 IHVRDQD
+583 IHIRDQD
-590 FNALTRDAF
+590 FNSLARDQF

-672 ASSVSSYRE
+672 ASAVSSYRQ

-698 FVLDATR
+698 FVLDPTR
-705 VTLFVGATGMNG
+705 VTLFLGNTGMNG

-724 LMERFGIQINKTSI
+724 LMDRFGIQINKTSI

-755 YLLDVLRRVA
+755 HLLDVLRRVA
-765 TDFDRIQKEA
+765 SDFDHEKQAA
-775 SAADRALQR
+775 SVADWALHER
-784 RHVEEITED
+784 RVEEITQD
-793 LPHLPDFSEFDVAFR
+793 LPHLPDFSEFDIAFR
-808 PVDECNF
+808 PVDACSV
-815 GDMRSAF
+815 GDMRAAF

-831 EHVLIGTAGRRLAEG
+831 EYVQIGAAGRRLAEG
-846 KNLVSTT
+846 RNLVSTT

-872 KEIVYFLAQL
+872 KEILYFLAQL
-882 DVKEIHGYNPDLG
+882 DVKEIHGYNPELG
-895 LSVFTDTALAR
+895 LSVFTAEALTR

-913 ATAAVGS
+913 AQAAVGS
-920 VTAAFELPADASGVN
+920 ATPAFELPSDASGLSV
-935 GAHKGRP
+935 H
-942 GGAGGAGRGVRGAH
+942 
-956 RPVGYTAVD
+956 
-965 ALDEGVPAGRGLVPA
+965 
-980 TRTQRAERA
+980 
-989 DDGGDQHPGHR
+989 
-1000 SMLTARRACSTNH
+1000 
-1013 VGASLGRGR
+1013 

>member
-56 RVKRLLDRIAAYE
+56 RVKRLMDRIAAYE

-85 HLDSL
+85 HLESL

-153 AECLRALRNPSDDV
+153 AECLRALRCASDDV

-511 RTAMVAAERLEQMLA
+511 RTAMVSAERLEQMLA
-526 SPDYVEQYRKW
+526 SPEYAAEYRKW
-537 AASMQGVDRSEWI
+537 AATMDGVDRSEWI
-550 ERELLPDPATA
+550 ERELMPDPATA

-590 FNALTRDAF
+590 FNALTRDSFA
-599 GEAFL
+599 EAFL

-672 ASSVSSYRE
+672 ESSVSSYRE

-765 TDFDRIQKEA
+765 TDFDRIEKAA
-775 SAADRALQR
+775 SVADRALQE

-831 EHVLIGTAGRRLAEG
+831 EHVLIGMAGRRLAEG
-846 KNLVSTT
+846 KTLVSTT

-895 LSVFTDTALAR
+895 LSVFTETALAR

-913 ATAAVGS
+913 AMAAVGS
-920 VTAAFELPADASGVN
+920 VTAAFELPADASATN
-935 GAHKGRP
+935 GARNNG
-942 GGAGGAGRGVRGAH
+942 
-956 RPVGYTAVD
+956 
-965 ALDEGVPAGRGLVPA
+965 
-980 TRTQRAERA
+980 A
-989 DDGGDQHPGHR
+989 DDAPAVPSVADSG
-1000 SMLTARRACSTNH
+1000 
-1013 VGASLGRGR
+1013 

>member
-1 MIRYSTQPRRLR
+1 MNSDRTRPRRLR

-21 NPSYARVDTW
+21 NPSYTRIDTW

-45 LAGLDKTHDVA
+45 LAGLDKAHEVA
-56 RVKRLLDRIAAYE
+56 RVRRLMDRLAAYE

-74 PGAENLAIFRA
+74 PGAENLATFRA
-85 HLDSL
+85 HLEIL

-119 APLDDQELV
+119 TPLADQELV
-128 AQAKQQHFYTVL
+128 AQAKRQQFYTVL
-140 LADDAPSTAPDSL
+140 LADDSPHTAPDCL
-153 AECLRALRNPSDDV
+153 AACLRELRDPADDV
-167 QFEILVVPSVEDAIT
+167 QFEILVVASVEDAIT

-194 IRDDLPLRSRDR
+194 IRHDLPLRSRDR
-206 LPLMNTLLGPNEDA
+206 VPLMNSLLGPSDA
-220 DGVIPDRAND
+220 GDSEAELLIHDRAND
-230 WVECGEWIRELR
+230 WIECGEWIRELR

-253 SIAAGDDTEPDV
+253 SIAAGNDDEPDV

-283 LAGLRNRYATPFFD
+283 LAGLRNRFATPFFD
-297 ALRAYAAAPVGQFHA
+297 ALRAYASAPVGQFHA
-312 LPVARGASIFNSRSL
+312 LPIARGASIFNSKSL

-364 DKAAKTWNADHTY
+364 DKAARTWNSNHTY
-377 FVTNGTSTANKIVV
+377 FVTNGTSTANKIVM

-435 YGAVSLRTIKQTLLD
+435 YGSVPLRTIKKALLD
-450 LEAAGQLHR
+450 LEATGQLHR

-465 TNCTFD
+465 TNCIFD
-471 GVVYNPLQVMQEVL
+471 GVVYNPRRVMEEVL

-511 RTAMVAAERLEQMLA
+511 RTAMVSAERLEQTLA
-526 SPDYVEQYRKW
+526 SPEYAEEYRNW
-537 AASMQGVDRSEWI
+537 AASMEGIPRSEWADQ
-550 ERELLPDPATA
+550 RLMPDPDRA

-575 SALRQASM
+575 SAFRQASM

-590 FNALTRDAF
+590 FNSLARDQF

-672 ASSVSSYRE
+672 ASAVSSYRQ

-698 FVLDATR
+698 FVLDPTR
-705 VTLFVGATGMNG
+705 VTLFLGNTGMNG

-724 LMERFGIQINKTSI
+724 LMDRFGIQINKTSI

-755 YLLDVLRRVA
+755 HLLDVLRRVA
-765 TDFDRIQKEA
+765 SDFDHEKQAA
-775 SAADRALQR
+775 SAADWALHER
-784 RHVEEITED
+784 RVEEITQD
-793 LPHLPDFSEFDVAFR
+793 LPHLPDFSEFDIAFR
-808 PVDECNF
+808 PVDACSV
-815 GDMRSAF
+815 GDMRAAF

-831 EHVLIGTAGRRLAEG
+831 EYVQIGAAGRRLAEG
-846 KNLVSTT
+846 RNLVSTT

-872 KEIVYFLAQL
+872 KEILYFLAQL
-882 DVKEIHGYNPDLG
+882 DVKEIHGYNPELG
-895 LSVFTDTALAR
+895 LSVFTAEALTR

-913 ATAAVGS
+913 AQAAVGS
-920 VTAAFELPADASGVN
+920 ATPAFELPSDASGLN
-935 GAHKGRP
+935 G
-942 GGAGGAGRGVRGAH
+942 
-956 RPVGYTAVD
+956 
-965 ALDEGVPAGRGLVPA
+965 
-980 TRTQRAERA
+980 
-989 DDGGDQHPGHR
+989 
-1000 SMLTARRACSTNH
+1000 STNGESAKR
-1013 VGASLGRGR
+1013 VVAEDA

>member
-56 RVKRLLDRIAAYE
+56 RVKRLMDRIAAYE

-85 HLDSL
+85 HLESL

-153 AECLRALRNPSDDV
+153 AECLRALRCASDDV

-511 RTAMVAAERLEQMLA
+511 RTAMVSAERLEQMLA
-526 SPDYVEQYRKW
+526 SPEYVAEYRKW
-537 AASMQGVDRSEWI
+537 AATMDGVDRSEWI
-550 ERELLPDPATA
+550 ERELMPDPATA

-590 FNALTRDAF
+590 FNALTRDSFA
-599 GEAFL
+599 EAFL

-672 ASSVSSYRE
+672 ESSVSSYRE

-765 TDFDRIQKEA
+765 TDFDRIEKAA
-775 SAADRALQR
+775 SVADRALQE

-831 EHVLIGTAGRRLAEG
+831 EHVLIGMAGRRLAEG
-846 KNLVSTT
+846 KTLVSTT

-895 LSVFTDTALAR
+895 LSVFTETALAR

-913 ATAAVGS
+913 AMAAVGS
-920 VTAAFELPADASGVN
+920 VTAAFELPADASATN
-935 GAHKGRP
+935 GARNNG
-942 GGAGGAGRGVRGAH
+942 
-956 RPVGYTAVD
+956 
-965 ALDEGVPAGRGLVPA
+965 
-980 TRTQRAERA
+980 A
-989 DDGGDQHPGHR
+989 DDAPAVPSVADSG
-1000 SMLTARRACSTNH
+1000 
-1013 VGASLGRGR
+1013 

>member
-1 MIRYSTQPRRLR
+1 MTRYTTQPRRLR

-21 NPSYARVDTW
+21 NPSYARIDTW

-45 LAGLDKTHDVA
+45 LAGHDKTHDVA
-56 RVKRLLDRIAAYE
+56 RVKRLMDRIAAYE

-74 PGAENLAIFRA
+74 PGAANLATFRA
-85 HLDSL
+85 HLESL
-90 STVRLTEEVSL
+90 STVRLTEEVSM
-101 AVRLLSE
+101 AVRLLGE

-119 APLDDQELV
+119 APLADQELV
-128 AQAKQQHFYTVL
+128 AQAKQQQFYTVL
-140 LADDAPSTAPDSL
+140 LADDAPATAPDCL

-167 QFEILVVPSVEDAIT
+167 QFEVLVVPSVEDAIT

-206 LPLMNTLLGPNEDA
+206 LPLMNTLLGPNEA
-220 DGVIPDRAND
+220 AVGAAIPDRAND

-312 LPVARGASIFNSRSL
+312 LPVARGASIFNSKSL

-364 DKAAKTWNADHTY
+364 DKAAHTWNSNHTY

-511 RTAMVAAERLEQMLA
+511 RTAMVSAERLEQMLA
-526 SPDYVEQYRKW
+526 SPEYAAEYRKW
-537 AASMQGVDRSEWI
+537 AAEMERVQKGEDRSDWVDRP
-550 ERELLPDPATA
+550 LLPDPAKA

-590 FNALTRDAF
+590 FNALNRDAF

-635 QVYDMALVFRHRVR
+635 QTYDMALVFRHRVR
-649 KDRLISKWFR
+649 RDRLISKWFR

-705 VTLFVGATGMNG
+705 VTLFVGKTGMNG

-765 TDFDRIQKEA
+765 IDFDRAESAA
-775 SAADRALQR
+775 SVADRALHE
-784 RHVEEITED
+784 RHVEEITQD

-808 PVDECNF
+808 PVDACVF

-831 EHVLIGTAGRRLAEG
+831 EHVLIGMAGRRLAEG
-846 KNLVSTT
+846 KTLVSTT

-872 KEIVYFLAQL
+872 KEIIYFLAQL

-895 LSVFTDTALAR
+895 LSVFTEAALAR

-913 ATAAVGS
+913 ALAAVG
-920 VTAAFELPADASGVN
+920 TAYPSFELPADASGMN
-935 GAHKGRP
+935 GARNGDR
-942 GGAGGAGRGVRGAH
+942 A
-956 RPVGYTAVD
+956 AVSED
-965 ALDEGVPAGRGLVPA
+965 A
-980 TRTQRAERA
+980 
-989 DDGGDQHPGHR
+989 
-1000 SMLTARRACSTNH
+1000 
-1013 VGASLGRGR
+1013 

>member
-1 MIRYSTQPRRLR
+1 MDLNGERPKRLH
-13 VSALAAVA
+13 VSALAAAA
-21 NPSYARVDTW
+21 NPSYSRIDTW
-31 NLLDDACRHLAEVD
+31 NLLDDACRELAEVD
-45 LAGLDKTHDVA
+45 RAGLDTKHQAA
-56 RVKRLLDRIAAYE
+56 RVKRLLNRLGAYE

-74 PGAENLAIFRA
+74 PGAANLAKFCGY
-85 HLDSL
+85 LDAGA
-90 STVRLTEEVSL
+90 TVGLTKAVGL

-108 YGDRAGLFDTS
+108 YGDRAALFDTS
-119 APLDDQELV
+119 TSLADQELV
-128 AQAKQQHFYTVL
+128 ARAKQQQFYTVL
-140 LADDAPSTAPDSL
+140 LADDSPATAPDSL
-153 AECLRALRNPSDDV
+153 AEHLRALRDPSGEV
-167 QFEILVVPSVEDAIT
+167 QVELLVVTSVEDAIT

-194 IRDDLPLRSRDR
+194 IRHDLPLRSRDR
-206 LPLMNTLLGPNEDA
+206 VPLMTTLLGANNDA
-220 DGVIPDRAND
+220 GATDCADNWI
-230 WVECGEWIRELR
+230 ECGEWIRELR

-253 SIAAGDDTEPDV
+253 SIAAETEDMPHV

-276 TDLHSTV
+276 TDLYSTV
-283 LAGLRNRYATPFFD
+283 LAGIRNRFATPFFD

-312 LPVARGASIFNSRSL
+312 LPVARGASIFNSKSL
-327 QDMGEFYGRNI
+327 HDMGEFYGRNI

-364 DKAAKTWNADHTY
+364 DKAALTWNANQTY
-377 FVTNGTSTANKIVV
+377 FSTNGTSTANKIVV

-420 YPLYLDAYPLPQFAI
+420 YPLYLDAYELPQFAV
-435 YGAVSLRTIKQTLLD
+435 YGAVSLHTIKKALLD
-450 LEAAGQLHR
+450 LEAAGQLDR

-471 GVVYNPLQVMQEVL
+471 GVVYNPRRVMEEVL

-511 RTAMVAAERLEQMLA
+511 RTAMIAAEQLESMLSSQKYA
-526 SPDYVEQYRKW
+526 KEYRQW
-537 AASMQGVDRSEWI
+537 RASMNGVDRAKWVT
-550 ERELLPDPATA
+550 RRLLPDPERA
-561 RVRVYATHSTHKSL
+561 RIRVYATHSTHKSL

-583 IHVRDQD
+583 IHIRDQD
-590 FNALTRDAF
+590 FKALTRDAF

-635 QVYDMALVFRHRVR
+635 NVYDMALVFRHRVR

-659 ILDESDLVPEEFR
+659 ILDESDLVPDEFR
-672 ASSVSSYRE
+672 ASAVSSYRQ

-698 FVLDATR
+698 FVLDPTR
-705 VTLFVGATGMNG
+705 VTLFIGKTGMNG

-765 TDFDRIQKEA
+765 ADFDRGQGAA
-775 SAADRALQR
+775 SAADRALQQR
-784 RHVEEITED
+784 RVVEITED
-793 LPHLPDFSEFDVAFR
+793 LPPLPDFSEFDTAFR
-808 PVDECNF
+808 PEGACAF
-815 GDMRSAF
+815 GDVRSAF
-822 YAGYEESDR
+822 YAGYDESDR
-831 EHVLIGTAGRRLAEG
+831 EHVLLGAAGRRLAEG
-846 KNLVSTT
+846 KPLVSTT

-872 KEIVYFLAQL
+872 KEILYFLAEL
-882 DVKEIHGYNPDLG
+882 DVKEIHGYNPELG
-895 LSVFTDTALAR
+895 LSVFTEDALAR
-906 MEAQRNA
+906 MAKAREAV
-913 ATAAVGS
+913 AAVS
-920 VTAAFELPADASGVN
+920 PET
-935 GAHKGRP
+935 
-942 GGAGGAGRGVRGAH
+942 
-956 RPVGYTAVD
+956 
-965 ALDEGVPAGRGLVPA
+965 VPAIVA
-980 TRTQRAERA
+980 K
-989 DDGGDQHPGHR
+989 
-1000 SMLTARRACSTNH
+1000 AR
-1013 VGASLGRGR
+1013 